1 MKQFPNELD
10 IDDWGD
16 FEFDDIIYYSDNE
29 ERDDTIFFEDTDDLV
44 RHISIKAA
52 NENWQI
58 YTQVDSDSGEIVYSK
73 GLRFV
78 NRIGEFALVK
88 KSNYEVDNC

>member
-29 ERDDTIFFEDTDDLV
+29 ERDDTIFFEDTDD
-44 RHISIKAA
+44 
-52 NENWQI
+52 
-58 YTQVDSDSGEIVYSK
+58 
-73 GLRFV
+73 
-78 NRIGEFALVK
+78 
-88 KSNYEVDNC
+88 